1 MGAIS
6 ILGFIVWAQL
16 GHHIHAN
23 VVIKI
28 CYMLETLFKSLES
41 NMFVNELFVTLDSV
55 DLYSRKMLWGESI
68 SRNDSVHCLFFT
80 VGSYSTTLHYIVSS
94 ETTRGTSFYYTATLV
109 SKAGE
114 KYPLSLSKNIN
125 TSASVQSTPSTHVDS
140 LDAKHL
146 SSHKD
151 FYDWFVGLNH
161 SC

>member
-1 MGAIS
+1 MICAMGAIS

-41 NMFVNELFVTLDSV
+41 NMFVYELFVTLDSV

-68 SRNDSVHCLFFT
+68 SRNDNVHCLFFT
-80 VGSYSTTLHYIVSS
+80 VCSYSTALHYIGSS
-94 ETTRGTSFYYTATLV
+94 ETTRGTSFYYGATLV

-114 KYPLSLSKNIN
+114 KYPLSL
-125 TSASVQSTPSTHVDS
+125 QPPPSTTN
-140 LDAKHL
+140 L
-146 SSHKD
+146 SRRPPASAVCLWWSYLEGTYLHPK
-151 FYDWFVGLNH
+151 
-161 SC
+161 